1 MSQNRVAVVIL
12 NWNGRAFL
20 KQFLPQV
27 IKYSADMADVVVID
41 NASTDDSLECLK
53 ENFPEVKVISNS
65 ANLGFAGGYNQGLG
79 KLDNEYYIL
88 LNSDIEVTEHWI
100 EPLLSYMDVHPH
112 VAACQPKILS
122 WHQPKYFEYAG
133 ASGGFIDQW
142 GYPFCRGR
150 IFQKIEE
157 DHGQY
162 DEPIRVFWASGA
174 CMFVRSEI
182 FHEAGGFDADFFAHM
197 EEIDLCWRF
206 QHMGFEIAVV
216 PSSRVYHIGGGT
228 LPKQSWRKTYLNMRN
243 NGLMLIKNLP
253 RRNLPM
259 VLIARFFLD
268 LAAALKFLAD
278 GGFRNFFA
286 VFRAHICIVRQFITT
301 LRKRELIKPQKNAY
315 IYRGSIVWAYF
326 VAGKRYYSELKKEK
340 FR

>member
-1 MSQNRVAVVIL
+1 MPHHRVAVVIL

-20 KQFLPQV
+20 RQFLPG
-27 IKYSADMADVVVID
+27 IIRNSSHIADIFVID
-41 NASTDDSLECLK
+41 NFSSDDSIAYLREH
-53 ENFPEVKVISNS
+53 FPTVRIIRNES
-65 ANLGFAGGYNQGLG
+65 NLGFAGGYNKGLEEVEN
-79 KLDNEYYIL
+79 DYYIF
-88 LNSDIEVTEHWI
+88 LNSDIEVTAGWI
-100 EPLLSYMDVHPH
+100 EPLLEFMDIHSE

-122 WHQPKYFEYAG
+122 WHQPQYFEYAG
-133 ASGGFIDQW
+133 ASGGFLDQW

-150 IFQKIEE
+150 VFQVIEE
-157 DHGQY
+157 DCGQY
-162 DEPIRVFWASGA
+162 DTSIRVFWASGA
-174 CMFVRSEI
+174 CMFVRKEV
-182 FHEAGGFDADFFAHM
+182 FRKAGGFDNDFFAHM

-206 QHMGFEIAVV
+206 QHLGYEIAVV

-253 RRNLPM
+253 THRLPI
-259 VLIARFFLD
+259 VLCARLFLD

-286 VFRAHICIVRQFITT
+286 VFRAHASILRQFTRT
-301 LRKRELIKPQKNAY
+301 LKKRKTIKPNDKA
-315 IYRGSIVWAYF
+315 ILYRGSIVWAYF
-326 VAGKRYYSELKKEK
+326 IAGKRLYSELDLRK